1 MAPVAK
7 MTYFDSSTIEHLTYR
22 CVVAAKEYSDG
33 SIDGGRS
40 SLLYCIEVVFLY
52 CVYPVTGISR
62 SGRVRKKSS
71 KLVDFESDDLTEN
84 KLKRQKAQQLQMGN
98 IGQQRKNSSLVHT
111 QQRLKMETLSDN
123 EGQSSSSESDDPS
136 GINEDESIDSGSD
149 EVDPLLIDEREMG
162 FRKLEPPLGQE
173 TSSQANSLY
182 MLEKSKKKLI
192 IKDGKIV
199 GKTKS
204 QRKDK
209 GKTRFTA
216 YMLWAKKIRQELLE
230 QSPYMDFAAISKR
243 LGELWATVPH
253 LEKYNW
259 RRRAK
264 RLAAKPHSLPA
275 NKDEPVW
282 KMPPPASRKK
292 FINKIGNGKETK
304 PASTRKTIQ
313 LGVPSV
319 VGNVSISPPSNRS
332 NKDLVNEPVIGTG
345 MYKVVG
351 TQPIDV
357 AAHLKLLGESLTIIG
372 ERLKEHDGQIAVS
385 GSLSVLLD
393 SLLCALGPL
402 ICLTQQLPETNG
414 AKPETLSQMLD
425 NIAYLM
431 PGL

>member
-1 MAPVAK
+1 MQRNIRKPAK
-7 MTYFDSSTIEHLTYR
+7 SKESSWRKKHSKI
-22 CVVAAKEYSDG
+22 SDRKAG
-33 SIDGGRS
+33 AMD
-40 SLLYCIEVVFLY
+40 VFVSPKRQKNDDLE
-52 CVYPVTGISR
+52 VTGISR

-71 KLVDFESDDLTEN
+71 KLVDFESPDDFSDN
-84 KLKRQKAQQLQMGN
+84 KYKRQKAQLQATQLLERYESSHHISPSQV
-98 IGQQRKNSSLVHT
+98 QQTHTARQRKNSGSHSG
-111 QQRLKMETLSDN
+111 QQRVKQDTISDN
-123 EGQSSSSESDDPS
+123 EGQSSASDSDDPN
-136 GINEDESIDSGSD
+136 GLNEEDRYSIDSGSD
-149 EVDPLLIDEREMG
+149 DDVDPLMIDDRETG
-162 FRKLEPPLGQE
+162 FRKLEPPGRMK
-173 TSSQANSLY
+173 A
-182 MLEKSKKKLI
+182 
-192 IKDGKIV
+192 
-199 GKTKS
+199 

-216 YMLWAKKIRQELLE
+216 YMLWAKEIRQELLE
-230 QSPYMDFAAISKR
+230 QCPYMDFAAISKR
-243 LGELWATVPH
+243 LGELWATVPN

-264 RLAAKPHSLPA
+264 RLAAKPHSMSST
-275 NKDEPVW
+275 NKDESVW

-292 FINKIGNGKETK
+292 FINKIGNGKESK
-304 PASTRKTIQ
+304 PISSKKTLQ

-319 VGNVSISPPSNRS
+319 IGNVPMSPPTNKGG
-332 NKDLVNEPVIGTG
+332 KDLVNEPIIGTG
-345 MYKVVG
+345 MYKVIG

-402 ICLTQQLPETNG
+402 ICLTQQVSEING
-414 AKPETLSQMLD
+414 AQPETLSQMLD

>member
-1 MAPVAK
+1 MRANIRKPAK
-7 MTYFDSSTIEHLTYR
+7 SEKTPRRNKLAEQRNNTMDMFVTPKRQKNDDLE
-22 CVVAAKEYSDG
+22 
-33 SIDGGRS
+33 
-40 SLLYCIEVVFLY
+40 
-52 CVYPVTGISR
+52 VTGISR

-71 KLVDFESDDLTEN
+71 KLVDFESPDDFTDN
-84 KLKRQKAQQLQMGN
+84 KYKRQKAQQNQQLLDRYESQCISPNQSIQHTSG
-98 IGQQRKNSSLVHT
+98 GRQRKNSNSSSG
-111 QQRLKMETLSDN
+111 QQKVKQETLSDN
-123 EGQSSSSESDDPS
+123 EGQSSGSESDDPS
-136 GINEDESIDSGSD
+136 GLNEDERYSMDSGSD
-149 EVDPLLIDEREMG
+149 DDVDPLMIDDREAG
-162 FRKLEPPLGQE
+162 FRKLEPPGQE
-173 TSSQANSLY
+173 TPSQANSLY
-182 MLEKSKKKLI
+182 MLEKCKKKLI
-192 IKDGKIV
+192 IKDGKII
-199 GKTKS
+199 GRMKA

-216 YMLWAKKIRQELLE
+216 YMLWAKEIRQELLE
-230 QSPYMDFAAISKR
+230 QCPYMDFAAISKR
-243 LGELWATVPH
+243 LGELWATVPN

-275 NKDEPVW
+275 SKDEPVW

-292 FINKIGNGKETK
+292 FINKIGN
-304 PASTRKTIQ
+304 
-313 LGVPSV
+313 VPV
-319 VGNVSISPPSNRS
+319 SPPSNRTG
-332 NKDLVNEPVIGTG
+332 KDLVNEPVIGTG

-402 ICLTQQLPETNG
+402 ICLTQQVPEING
-414 AKPETLSQMLD
+414 AKHETLSQILD

>member
-1 MAPVAK
+1 MDV
-7 MTYFDSSTIEHLTYR
+7 FGSSRVRAQKGDE
-22 CVVAAKEYSDG
+22 
-33 SIDGGRS
+33 
-40 SLLYCIEVVFLY
+40 
-52 CVYPVTGISR
+52 VTGISR

-71 KLVDFESDDLTEN
+71 KLVDFESPDDLTEN
-84 KLKRQKAQQLQMGN
+84 KLKRQKAQQLQTQHLLDQYEIQQQQQILPIQSNQASN
-98 IGQQRKNSSLVHT
+98 IGQQKKNSGSNHV
-111 QQRLKMETLSDN
+111 QQRLKMDPLSDN
-123 EGQSSSSESDDPS
+123 EAQSSSSESDDPS
-136 GINEDESIDSGSD
+136 GINEDERYSMDSGSD
-149 EVDPLLIDEREMG
+149 NEVDPLMIDEREMG
-162 FRKLEPPLGQE
+162 FRKLEPPAGQE
-173 TSSQANSLY
+173 TPSQANSLY
-182 MLEKSKKKLI
+182 MLEKCKKKLI
-192 IKDGKIV
+192 IKDGKII
-199 GKTKS
+199 GKTKA

-264 RLAAKPHSLPA
+264 RLAAKPHPLP

-304 PASTRKTIQ
+304 PSTKKTIQ
-313 LGVPSV
+313 LGMPSV
-319 VGNVSISPPSNRS
+319 VGNVPVSPPSNRNS
-332 NKDLVNEPVIGTG
+332 KDLVNEPVIGTG

-414 AKPETLSQMLD
+414 ARPETLSQMLD

>member
-1 MAPVAK
+1 MD
-7 MTYFDSSTIEHLTYR
+7 MF
-22 CVVAAKEYSDG
+22 G
-33 SIDGGRS
+33 SPKRQKNDD
-40 SLLYCIEVVFLY
+40 LE
-52 CVYPVTGISR
+52 VTGISR

-71 KLVDFESDDLTEN
+71 KLVDFESPDDLAEN
-84 KLKRQKAQQLQMGN
+84 KHKRQIKAQQAHQQLLDQYEVQPHQQ
-98 IGQQRKNSSLVHT
+98 ISPTQSGQPNSGGRQRKNSGSNQL
-111 QQRLKMETLSDN
+111 QQRIKPESSMSDN
-123 EGQSSSSESDDPS
+123 EGQSSASDSDDPS
-136 GINEDESIDSGSD
+136 GLNEDERYSMDSGSD
-149 EVDPLLIDEREMG
+149 NEVDPLMIDDRETG
-162 FRKLEPPLGQE
+162 FRKLEPP
-173 TSSQANSLY
+173 A
-182 MLEKSKKKLI
+182 
-192 IKDGKIV
+192 
-199 GKTKS
+199 GKTKA

-275 NKDEPVW
+275 NKDEPIW

-292 FINKIGNGKETK
+292 FINKIGNGKEAK
-304 PASTRKTIQ
+304 PASTKKTIQ

-319 VGNVSISPPSNRS
+319 VGNVPVSPPANRAS
-332 NKDLVNEPVIGTG
+332 KDLVNEPVIGTG
-345 MYKVVG
+345 MYKVIG

-402 ICLTQQLPETNG
+402 VCLTQQVPGTNG